1 MLIVEGP
8 DGAGKT
14 TLVSSLCT
22 HLELEVRPRSSTSDH
37 GPVGDIGDWIDR
49 DFTTNTHV
57 GIYDRHPLI
66 SETIYGPLIR
76 ASQSDL
82 LGMGPVEDLFE
93 MLYST
98 SPLVIIYCLPP
109 VAAVRVNV
117 GQTHEGTTD
126 HLRGV
131 LKFTDQLYDLY
142 SYRYLMDAARGVAI
156 KWDYTDLDDG
166 RNFEKLKTQVKGCA
180 KKGRVW

>member
-14 TLVSSLCT
+14 TLVNSLCSFF
-22 HLELEVRPRSSTSDH
+22 ELEVRPRSSTSDH
-37 GPVGDIGDWIDR
+37 GPVGELGDWIDR
-49 DFTTNTHV
+49 DFTSNVHV
-57 GIYDRHPLI
+57 GVYDRHPLI

-76 ASQSDL
+76 PSQSDL

-98 SPLVIIYCLPP
+98 SPLLIIYCLPP

-117 GQTHEGTTD
+117 AKTHEATTA
-126 HLRGV
+126 HLEGV
-131 LKFTDQLYDLY
+131 LKYTDALYDLY
-142 SYRYLMDAARGVAI
+142 TYRYLMDAARGVAV
-156 KWDYTDLDDG
+156 KWDYTNLDDG
-166 RNFEKLKTQVKGCA
+166 RSFEKLKRDATGCA

>member
-8 DGAGKT
+8 DGGGKT
-14 TLVSSLCT
+14 TLVESLCSR
-22 HLELEVRPRSSTSDH
+22 LELEVRPRSSTSDH
-37 GPVGDIGDWIDR
+37 GPVGELGDWIDR

-82 LGMGPVEDLFE
+82 LSMGPVEDLFH

-98 SPLVIIYCLPP
+98 TPLLIIYCLPP
-109 VAAVRVNV
+109 VANVRVNV
-117 GQTHEGTTD
+117 GQSHEGTTD

-142 SYRYLMDAARGVAI
+142 MYRYLMDASRGVAI
-156 KWDYTDLDDG
+156 KWDYTDLQG
-166 RNFEKLKTQVKGCA
+166 GQSFERVLGEARGCA
-180 KKGRVW
+180 KKGKVW